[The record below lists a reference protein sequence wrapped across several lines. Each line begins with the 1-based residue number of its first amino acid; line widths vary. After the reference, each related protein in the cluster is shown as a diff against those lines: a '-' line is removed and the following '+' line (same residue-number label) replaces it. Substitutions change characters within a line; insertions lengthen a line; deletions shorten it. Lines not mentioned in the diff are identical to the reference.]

1 VDWELTLER
10 ARRAAE
16 FCAASGLARFRIEE
30 DGLEIEVR
38 RSPRTERQQTPAGA
52 PGTALATPAPPS
64 SNGARPPEAR
74 PHAVVRAEIV
84 GVVRLARPAVAE
96 GTVVA
101 GDRELAYVE
110 SLGIRNPIRS
120 GAPGRVVAVHVN
132 DGEAV
137 EFGQPLFEIE
147 PQ

>member
-1 VDWELTLER
+1 VDWELILER

-16 FCAASGLARFRIEE
+16 FCASSGLARFRVEE

-38 RSPRTERQQTPAGA
+38 RAPRSERAPSAQTGA
-52 PGTALATPAPPS
+52 PASALPS
-64 SNGARPPEAR
+64 TNGIRASEAR
-74 PHAVVRAEIV
+74 PLSIVRAEFV
-84 GVVRLARPAVAE
+84 GIVRLARPAVSEGAE
-96 GTVVA
+96 VG

-110 SLGIRNPIRS
+110 SLGIRNPIRAS
-120 GAPGRVVAVHVN
+120 APGRVVAVHVS

-137 EFGQPLFEIE
+137 EFGQALFAIE

>member
-16 FCAASGLARFRIEE
+16 FCAAAGLARFRVEE
-30 DGLEIEVR
+30 DGIEIEVR
-38 RSPRTERQQTPAGA
+38 RSPRPVRPSTAVPAAESSAVPSLNGVPSPETRA
-52 PGTALATPAPPS
+52 PAL
-64 SNGARPPEAR
+64 
-74 PHAVVRAEIV
+74 VKAEFV
-84 GVVRLARPAVAE
+84 GIVRLARPAVAE

-120 GAPGRVVAVHVN
+120 SGPGRVVAVHVT
-132 DGEAV
+132 DGQPV
-137 EFGQPLFEIE
+137 EFGQPLFSIE
-147 PQ
+147 SA

>member
-1 VDWELTLER
+1 MNWELTLER

-16 FCAASGLARFRIEE
+16 FCASAGLARFRVEE

-38 RSPRTERQQTPAGA
+38 RTPRSERPAA
-52 PGTALATPAPPS
+52 AEPVSAASVVPS
-64 SNGARPPEAR
+64 TNGASGAEVRQ
-74 PHAVVRAEIV
+74 HAVVRAEFV
-84 GVVRLARPAVAE
+84 GIVRLARPAVAE
-96 GTVVA
+96 GTVVG

-110 SLGIRNPIRS
+110 SLGIRNPIRAS
-120 GAPGRVVAVHVN
+120 APGRVVAVHVN

-147 PQ
+147 PA

>member
-1 VDWELTLER
+1 MDWELTLER

-16 FCAASGLARFRIEE
+16 FCASSGLARFRVEE

-38 RSPRTERQQTPAGA
+38 RTPRSERPAVA
-52 PGTALATPAPPS
+52 QPAAAVSALAST
-64 SNGARPPEAR
+64 NGAGPPESR
-74 PHAVVRAEIV
+74 PHAVVRAEFV
-84 GVVRLARPAVAE
+84 GIVRLARPAVAE
-96 GTVVA
+96 GAVVG

-110 SLGIRNPIRS
+110 SLGIRNPIRAS
-120 GAPGRVVAVHVN
+120 APGRVVAVHVN

-147 PQ
+147 PT